1 LFKESEPQTE
11 DTGFRPS
18 EPTAQALSVTN
29 VENDFVSDVYH
40 RISSWYDLF
49 FGPTLHAGRLEA
61 IQKLPIQ
68 SGDEILEVGVG
79 TGINA
84 TLYPKDCSVKGI
96 DFSAAMLRKA
106 SKRISANNVK
116 NVELIEMDAV
126 ALEFDDESF
135 DLVYAPYV
143 ISVVTDPIKVV
154 REMYRVCRVG
164 GHVVVL
170 NHFRSEHPMLSKL
183 EKVLSPLTVHIG
195 FRADLDLS
203 GFLSQANLDPI
214 SVEKVNIPKMWS
226 LITFRK
232 DAAV

>member
-1 LFKESEPQTE
+1 LLKESEPQRI
-11 DTGFRPS
+11 DDGFRPS
-18 EPTAQALSVTN
+18 ESTGQALSVTT

-68 SGDEILEVGVG
+68 SGDEILEVGIG

-84 TLYPKDCSVKGI
+84 ALYPKDCSVKGI

-106 SKRISANNVK
+106 SKRISANQVK
-116 NVELIEMDAV
+116 NVELIKMDAA

-143 ISVVTDPIKVV
+143 ISVVTDPIKVA

-164 GHVVVL
+164 GHIVVL
-170 NHFRSEHPMLSKL
+170 NHFRSEHPVLSKA

-203 GFLSQANLDPI
+203 GFLSQADLNPI

-226 LITFRK
+226 LITIRK
-232 DAAV
+232 DASV

>member
-1 LFKESEPQTE
+1 MFKEAEPQTE

-84 TLYPKDCSVKGI
+84 ALYPKDCSVKGI

-106 SKRISANNVK
+106 SKRLSANQVK
-116 NVELIEMDAV
+116 NVELIKMDAA

-135 DLVYAPYV
+135 
-143 ISVVTDPIKVV
+143 
-154 REMYRVCRVG
+154 
-164 GHVVVL
+164 H
-170 NHFRSEHPMLSKL
+170 
-183 EKVLSPLTVHIG
+183 
-195 FRADLDLS
+195 LD
-203 GFLSQANLDPI
+203 
-214 SVEKVNIPKMWS
+214 
-226 LITFRK
+226 
-232 DAAV
+232 